1 VHYRSSSVFSLG
13 RWASQLP
20 TGLACPVVLRNSV
33 GIGLAF
39 AYRTGTVYGGLF
51 NTLRL
56 ATPTPSTAPTT
67 PSLCSVWAVPRS
79 LATTSGMISVPLGT
93 EMFQFPRFPS
103 AGLCVHPATPA
114 QSCDEPAGF
123 PIRTSPDI
131 APAHGSP
138 RLFAVFHVLLRH
150 LTPRHPPYALGSF
163 LPRDAEKLC
172 FHSPGSSPGAIRLVK
187 CWPRDWLTAAGRLG
201 LPRSVRSPSDASE
214 CLRAHRWGAK
224 PGLGHRLTCDCS
236 AATLA
241 LPAKQPGISPGCFS
255 RHLGRA
261 ASRSVVV
268 GLFSSGERSIQQ
280 VRVYPQRSRLK
291 HAGGLSN

>member
-33 GIGLAF
+33 GIGLTF
-39 AYRTGTVYGGLF
+39 AYRTGTVCGGLF

-163 LPRDAEKLC
+163 LPRDAENLC

-187 CWPRDWLTAAGRLG
+187 GWPRAWPTAAEGCAFRARYVHRAMRPNVFGPIAGEPSLSLATVLLLIA
-201 LPRSVRSPSDASE
+201 LP
-214 CLRAHRWGAK
+214 
-224 PGLGHRLTCDCS
+224 
-236 AATLA
+236 
-241 LPAKQPGISPGCFS
+241 LPAKQPGISPGCRS
-255 RHLGRA
+255 RHFRRA
-261 ASRSVVV
+261 S
-268 GLFSSGERSIQQ
+268 L
-280 VRVYPQRSRLK
+280 YDLSRLGYSVPISIRYDK
-291 HAGGLSN
+291 CAFILNDPDLGMPATLATEK

>member
-1 VHYRSSSVFSLG
+1 MHYRSSSVFSLG

-20 TGLACPVVLRNSV
+20 TGLACPVVLRTAA
-33 GIGLAF
+33 GIGLTF

-56 ATPTPSTAPTT
+56 ATPTPSTAPST
-67 PSLCSVWAVPRS
+67 PSLCSVWAAPRS

-172 FHSPGSSPGAIRLVK
+172 FHSPGSSPGAMRLVK
-187 CWPRDWLTAAGRLG
+187 NRVGGIAPAPPLRLG
-201 LPRSVRSPSDASE
+201 RRSVPRTLSP
-214 CLRAHRWGAK
+214 AHGSTAK
-224 PGLGHRLTCDCS
+224 FP
-236 AATLA
+236 
-241 LPAKQPGISPGCFS
+241 PAPVHHGQNSPAY
-255 RHLGRA
+255 GRA
-261 ASRSVVV
+261 VC
-268 GLFSSGERSIQQ
+268 GPSSGTGPHRRPARGTCQWW
-280 VRVYPQRSRLK
+280 R
-291 HAGGLSN
+291 